1 MATEKFQTVI
11 LSSFGGAALLLAVLG
26 IYGVLA
32 YSVSLRTQEFGIR
45 IALGSSRA
53 MLMRLVL
60 RDASGPMVRGI
71 ALGLLGA
78 ALATTWVRSLLYETS
93 AADPLVIGLSIAI
106 IVLAALLA
114 SLVPARNAST
124 IDPMRVLRGE

>member
-1 MATEKFQTVI
+1 
-11 LSSFGGAALLLAVLG
+11 
-26 IYGVLA
+26 
-32 YSVSLRTQEFGIR
+32 
-45 IALGSSRA
+45 
-53 MLMRLVL
+53 
-60 RDASGPMVRGI
+60 MVGGI

-93 AADPLVIGLSIAI
+93 AADPLAVGLSMAI